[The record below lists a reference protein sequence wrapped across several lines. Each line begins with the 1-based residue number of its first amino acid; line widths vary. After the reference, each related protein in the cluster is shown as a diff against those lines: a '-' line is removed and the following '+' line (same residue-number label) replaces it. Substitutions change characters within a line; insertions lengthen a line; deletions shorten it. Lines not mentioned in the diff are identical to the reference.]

1 MNIQSIARTA
11 RTNRRV
17 RKPSQWPLPLPGQ
30 NTGGEIDPSAEL
42 AKGPIAVGICF
53 TVFIHILLFLIL
65 PSHFSPSAVIMPKK
79 ALEVEILPS
88 EQEDLFIET
97 NAAAPDE
104 VPEQPTPFFS
114 SQNQQAAQEKPLL
127 DAMDLLPTELK
138 GEINAHK
145 IVPSNAELTPPPMPV
160 EMAETPSEQ
169 QTAAVDNQAQDTPP
183 LKDDDT
189 GNFTKKPQPLKPMA
203 RPAPTTPRPKVSMTG
218 VQGPIKNFQGGTNR
232 MGARAVDAR
241 FTQYGD
247 YLQRLIEA
255 IGTQWTLMCRESS
268 RMLPDRGTYA
278 MISFI
283 INEQG
288 QVVQLNIDQSTTSG
302 MALNLCKD
310 AILSRAPF
318 GNWSEDMVKTLGDA
332 QMIKIHFTY

>member
-1 MNIQSIARTA
+1 M
-11 RTNRRV
+11 
-17 RKPSQWPLPLPGQ
+17 
-30 NTGGEIDPSAEL
+30 GGPIDPSAKLE
-42 AKGPIAVGICF
+42 KGPIAVGICF

-65 PSHFSPSAVIMPKK
+65 PSRFSPTVVTLPKK
-79 ALEVEILPS
+79 ALEVEVLPS
-88 EQEDLFIET
+88 EQEDIFIET

-104 VPEQPTPFFS
+104 VPEQPTPLFS
-114 SQNQQAAQEKPLL
+114 SQNQRAAQEKPLL
-127 DAMDLLPTELK
+127 ETTDLLPTELK

-145 IVPSNAELTPPPMPV
+145 IVPSSVELTPPPVPI
-160 EMAETPSEQ
+160 EIAQTPSEQ
-169 QTAAVDNQAQDTPP
+169 QTAAIDNQPQDTPP

-189 GNFTKKPQPLKPMA
+189 GSLTKKPQPPKPMA
-203 RPAPTTPRPKVSMTG
+203 RPAPTTPRPKVNMTG
-218 VQGPIKNFQGGTNR
+218 VQGPIKSFQGGTNR

-288 QVVQLNIDQSTTSG
+288 QVVQLNIDQATTSV